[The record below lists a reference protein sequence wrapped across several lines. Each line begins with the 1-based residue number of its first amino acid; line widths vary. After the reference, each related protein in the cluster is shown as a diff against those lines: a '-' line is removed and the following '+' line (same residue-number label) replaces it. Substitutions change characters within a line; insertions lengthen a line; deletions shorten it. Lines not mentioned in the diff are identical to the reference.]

1 MLVLNALLTFA
12 LMVITCPTLVEKKK
26 KNTSVILAHLIS
38 DLKIHLNMCAI
49 EQFHLTML
57 IMLMHEKCKL
67 MIT

>member
-12 LMVITCPTLVEKKK
+12 LMVITCPTLVEKK

>member
-26 KNTSVILAHLIS
+26 KPSVILAHLIS
-38 DLKIHLNMCAI
+38 DLKIYLNMCAI